1 MYDLDGDGRIT
12 RLEMLEIIE
21 VRLGLGGR
29 AVFLSL
35 ATSQHSATTVLLVPC
50 TVFNLCGRW

>member
-21 VRLGLGGR
+21 VQLGLGGR

-35 ATSQHSATTVLLVPC
+35 AISQHSSTSVLLVPC
-50 TVFNLCGRW
+50 TVFNLCSR